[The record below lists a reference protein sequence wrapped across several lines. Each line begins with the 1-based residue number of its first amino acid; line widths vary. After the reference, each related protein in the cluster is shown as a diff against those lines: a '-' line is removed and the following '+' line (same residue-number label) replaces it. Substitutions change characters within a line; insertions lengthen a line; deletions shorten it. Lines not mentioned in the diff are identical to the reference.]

1 MANDKRVAVFFDTRE
16 EYYDRFAAEFPSYE
30 CYSAQTLSEFYGIER
45 DHGPI
50 NLLSIGVI
58 EGETWDLVDYLLE
71 YHHEKISKIIIH
83 FRPLSENLKA
93 KTRLVSRYHTQ
104 TRLLGV
110 NYLVD
115 NATCCRI
122 SS

>member
-1 MANDKRVAVFFDTRE
+1 MINDKRVAVFFDTKE

-50 NLLSIGVI
+50 SLMSIGAI
-58 EGETWDLVDYLLE
+58 EGETQDLIDYLCE
-71 YHHEKISKIIIH
+71 YLHPNLTKIFIH
-83 FRPLSENLKA
+83 FRPLSENLHA
-93 KTRLVSRYHTQ
+93 RRQLNGRYVTQ

-115 NATCCRI
+115 NVGCCRI